1 MSWLLEGAAPESA
14 GARFRRILD
23 SPEATPVPG
32 AFDGLSALIAREAGF
47 DALYLSGAA
56 FSASLGLPDV
66 GLITLDEL
74 VDRTRLI
81 VRASRLPVLV
91 DADTGFGEALNV
103 VRTVKELEEAGAA
116 AVQIEDQVTPK
127 RCGHLD
133 GKSVV
138 PAEEFAEKI
147 RAAAQARTDLV
158 VVART
163 DAKAIYGMD
172 EAIRRARLYRD
183 AGADVIFPEA
193 LGSEEEFRKM
203 ADAVGGPLLANMT
216 EFGKT
221 PYLTVDRFGELGYSI
236 VIFPVTALRV
246 AARAMES
253 ALADLKRDGTQEP
266 WLDRMQTR
274 QELYRLIR
282 YDGYR
287 KLDSRISSGTP
298 AEEASE

>member
-1 MSWLLEGAAPESA
+1 MTWLLDGPTPENP
-14 GARFRRILD
+14 GTRFRRIVD
-23 SPEATPVPG
+23 SPGATAVPG
-32 AFDGLSALIAREAGF
+32 AFDGLSALVAREAGF

-74 VDRTRLI
+74 ADRTRLV
-81 VRASRLPVLV
+81 VRASGLPVLV

-103 VRTVKELEEAGAA
+103 VRTVRELEEAGAA
-116 AVQIEDQVTPK
+116 AVQIEDQVSPK

-138 PAEEFAEKI
+138 PAEQFAEKI
-147 RAAAQARTDLV
+147 RAAAGARTDLV
-158 VVART
+158 IVART
-163 DAKAIYGMD
+163 DAKAVYGMD
-172 EAIRRARLYRD
+172 EAVRRARLYRD

-193 LGSEEEFRKM
+193 LESEEEFSAM
-203 ADAVGGPLLANMT
+203 VDAVGGPLLANMT

-221 PYLTVDRFGELGYSI
+221 PYLTLDRFGELGYSI

-253 ALADLKRDGTQEP
+253 ALADLKRDGTQQP

-282 YDGYR
+282 YDDYR
-287 KLDSRISSGTP
+287 DLDSRISSATQS
-298 AEEASE
+298 EEASE

>member
-1 MSWLLEGAAPESA
+1 MTWLLDGAATESA
-14 GARFRRILD
+14 GARFRCLLE
-23 SPEATPVPG
+23 SPGATPVPG
-32 AFDGLSALIAREAGF
+32 AFDGLSALIARKAGF

-56 FSASLGLPDV
+56 FSASMGLPDV

-74 VDRTRLI
+74 VDRTRRI
-81 VRASRLPVLV
+81 VRVSGLPVLV

-103 VRTVKELEEAGAA
+103 VRTIKELEEAGAA
-116 AVQIEDQVTPK
+116 AVQIEDQVSPK

-138 PAEEFAEKI
+138 PAEAFAEKI

-163 DAKAIYGMD
+163 DAKALHGMD

-193 LGSEEEFRKM
+193 LESEDEFRTM
-203 ADAVGGPLLANMT
+203 ADAVGPPLLANMT

-221 PYLTVDRFGELGYSI
+221 PYLTVDRFGELGYNI
-236 VIFPVTALRV
+236 VISPVTALRV

-266 WLDRMQTR
+266 RLDDMQTR
-274 QELYRLIR
+274 EELYRLIR

-287 KLDSRISSGTP
+287 ELDGRISSGTP
-298 AEEASE
+298 AGEALE

>member
-1 MSWLLEGAAPESA
+1 MTWLLDDPATESA
-14 GARFRRILD
+14 GARFRRILE
-23 SPEATPVPG
+23 SPGATPVPG

-56 FSASLGLPDV
+56 FSASMGLPDV

-74 VDRTRLI
+74 VDRTKRI
-81 VRASRLPVLV
+81 VRASGLPVLV

-103 VRTVKELEEAGAA
+103 VRTVKELEEAGAG
-116 AVQIEDQVTPK
+116 AVQIEDQVNPK

-133 GKSVV
+133 GKAVV
-138 PAEEFAEKI
+138 PAGAFAEKI

-172 EAIRRARLYRD
+172 EAIRRARLYRA

-193 LGSEEEFRKM
+193 LESEDEFGKM
-203 ADAVGGPLLANMT
+203 ADAVGPPLLANMT

-221 PYLTVDRFGELGYSI
+221 PYLTADRFGELGYNV

-253 ALADLKRDGTQEP
+253 ALADLKRDGTQAP

-274 QELYRLIR
+274 EELYRLIR

-287 KLDSRISSGTP
+287 ELDGRISSGMP
-298 AEEASE
+298 AGEALE

>member
-1 MSWLLEGAAPESA
+1 MTWMLDGAARESA
-14 GARFRRILD
+14 GTRFRRIVE
-23 SPEATPVPG
+23 SPGATPVPG

-74 VDRTRLI
+74 VDRTRLMA
-81 VRASRLPVLV
+81 RASGLPVLV

-116 AVQIEDQVTPK
+116 AIQIEDQVNPK

-138 PAEEFAEKI
+138 PAEQFAEKI
-147 RAAAQARTDLV
+147 RAAAQARSDLV
-158 VVART
+158 IVART
-163 DAKAIYGMD
+163 DAKAIHGMD
-172 EAIRRARLYRD
+172 EAVRRARLYRD

-193 LGSEEEFRKM
+193 LESEDEFRTM

-221 PYLTVDRFGELGYSI
+221 PYLAVDRFGELGYGV

-253 ALADLKRDGTQEP
+253 ALADLKRDGTQQP

-274 QELYRLIR
+274 RELYRLIR

-287 KLDSRISSGTP
+287 DLDSRISSGLQS
-298 AEEASE
+298 EEASE